1 MQTLQQLQSG
11 QLHGAKSIKLSCGL
25 TEFPSEIFEL
35 ADTLEILDLS
45 GNKLSS
51 LPDDFGRLKKL
62 KIAFFSDNY
71 FTQYPTVLANC
82 PHLEMVGFKANQI
95 VSIPAEALSPHLRW
109 LILTNNKIES
119 IPASIGKC
127 TRLQKCMLAGNRL
140 KELPIEMANCKNI
153 ELLRISANR
162 IEALPSW
169 LLSLPKLSWLAF
181 AGNPCCKE
189 SLREDHLT
197 EIEWE
202 DLKIKVQLG
211 EGASGNISKAVWQK
225 QPPME
230 VAVKIFKGEVTSDG
244 LPSDEMKATIAA
256 DTHPNLVQVLGKITH
271 HPEQKQGLVL
281 GLIPSRYTNLAGPP
295 SYESCT
301 RDNYTK
307 GTSFS
312 VNALVNISAGMASVC
327 THLHARGLMHGDFY
341 AHNILIDHEAHALLG
356 DFGAGVSYDINSEV
370 APALERLE
378 VRAYGCLLEDLLNH
392 ITNNDLPVVKDFIQ
406 LKNECMHAEVMRR
419 PGFDEILKR
428 IQALVKIS
436 DSSKIFL
443 TSSVVSDPSIKH

>member
-11 QLHGAKSIKLSCGL
+11 QLIGVKSLKLSCEL
-25 TEFPSEIFEL
+25 SEFPSEIFEL

-51 LPDDFGRLKKL
+51 LPADFGRLKNL

-71 FTQYPTVLANC
+71 FTEYPTVLSHC

-95 VSIPAEALSPHLRW
+95 ASIPAEALSPHLRW
-109 LILTNNKIES
+109 LILTNNRIES

-140 KELPIEMANCKNI
+140 KELPVEMANCKNI

-162 IEALPSW
+162 FETLPSW

-181 AGNPCCKE
+181 ASNPFCYK
-189 SLREDHLT
+189 SQREDHLA
-197 EIEWE
+197 EIAWE
-202 DLKIKVQLG
+202 EMLIKEQLG

-225 QPPME
+225 QPPLE

-244 LPSDEMKATIAA
+244 LPLDEMKATIAA
-256 DTHPNLVQVLGKITH
+256 DIHPNLVQVLGKINS

-281 GLIPSRYTNLAGPP
+281 GLIPSRYTNLGLPP
-295 SYESCT
+295 SFESCT
-301 RDNYTK
+301 RDNYAEGTK
-307 GTSFS
+307 FS
-312 VNALVNISAGMASVC
+312 VEALVNISAGMASVC
-327 THLHARGLMHGDFY
+327 SHLHARGLMHGDFY

-356 DFGAGVSYDINSEV
+356 DFGAGVSYDCRSEV

-378 VRAYGCLLEDLLNH
+378 VRAYGCLLEDLLSH
-392 ITNNDLPVVKDFIQ
+392 ISPADADLQIAKDFAE
-406 LKNECMHAEVMRR
+406 LKNECMQAEVMGR
-419 PGFDEILKR
+419 PGFNEISKR
-428 IQALVKIS
+428 ICEMVQAL
-436 DSSKIFL
+436 D
-443 TSSVVSDPSIKH
+443 

>member
-11 QLHGAKSIKLSCGL
+11 QLRGAKSIKLSCSL
-25 TEFPSEIFEL
+25 SEFPSEIFEL
-35 ADTLEILDLS
+35 ADTLEIIDLS

-71 FTQYPTVLANC
+71 FTEYPTVLAHC

-95 VSIPAEALSPHLRW
+95 VSIPAEALSSHLRW

-162 IEALPSW
+162 FEALPSW

-181 AGNPCCKE
+181 AGNPFCQE
-189 SLREDHLT
+189 SQREDHLA
-197 EIEWE
+197 EIAWK
-202 DLKIKVQLG
+202 DLEIKEQLG
-211 EGASGNISKAVWQK
+211 EGASGNISKAIWQK
-225 QPPME
+225 QPPLE

-256 DTHPNLVQVLGKITH
+256 DTHPNLVQILGKITH

-281 GLIPSRYTNLAGPP
+281 GLIPAHYTNLAGPP

-307 GTSFS
+307 GTRFS

-341 AHNILIDHEAHALLG
+341 AHNILIDNETHALLG
-356 DFGAGVSYDINSEV
+356 DFGAGVSYNISSEV
-370 APALERLE
+370 APSLERLE

-392 ITNNDLPVVKDFIQ
+392 IDSTDAELPIVKDFTQ
-406 LKNECMHAEVMRR
+406 LKDECMQAEVMKR
-419 PGFDEILKR
+419 PGFDEISKR
-428 IQALVKIS
+428 IQALVPIS
-436 DSSKIFL
+436 N
-443 TSSVVSDPSIKH
+443 